1 MKNILIIGASLVVL
15 GIMFVAAGYF
25 LAGRNLAGFNSK
37 NNHYE
42 KKTYEC
48 EGDIDSIK
56 VKESSDHLTVFS
68 GDVDKVTVTYFDR
81 KNEELYDIDENG
93 GTLTVTRNSNKGFHF
108 FEIDFTDKSTVIT
121 LPKEYNGKLDLHTSS
136 GGMEINDVTAA
147 DIIAENTSGSMKL
160 RNVTGDAISVENNSG
175 GIRLENITSGSDLTV
190 GNTSGSVAF
199 ENVTSGGDL
208 KIKGSSGGIRIDNLS
223 AEGDID
229 IVNSSGSIKFESLS
243 AEGNINLKNTSGGIK
258 GTIKGNRSDYK
269 ISSKTTSGGNNLTE
283 SDSGSKELN
292 AETTSGGINIDFE

>member
-48 EGDIDSIK
+48 KGDIDSIK
-56 VKESSDHLTVFS
+56 VDESSDHLTVCS

-208 KIKGSSGGIRIDNLS
+208 KIKG
-223 AEGDID
+223 
-229 IVNSSGSIKFESLS
+229 
-243 AEGNINLKNTSGGIK
+243 
-258 GTIKGNRSDYK
+258 NRSDYK